1 MQITAKA
8 WNNYITKMSRISA
21 TAAQKMQEY
30 VTAHGFDDMKAIL
43 NYAFALSN
51 HYGKAIGALSCQMY
65 DATAAAQGV
74 MVPSAEIAPLPEYGD
89 VAKVVYGA
97 KKASE
102 NEVSRA
108 IGRIVKQVGADTT
121 LRNAQRD
128 GAQFAWVPH
137 GDTCAFCL
145 TLASRGWQNISKKTL
160 KNGHAEHIHANCD
173 CQYAVR
179 FDGKST
185 VRGYNPDKYKKMYD
199 SAEGNTPQEKINS
212 MRRTLDAEN
221 YRRKIGI
228 QGQEIVDKPT
238 YNKLTKNFVKNG
250 GMIIR
255 GDEAEQHL
263 TKQGAYA
270 SYVAGGNIA
279 FIRDDATVSDV
290 LEEMHHA
297 SQDRKNA
304 FSEYPKNE
312 ILTRREIETQEY
324 LIRMADKYKIPV
336 EETRVTQQNL
346 KKYEAQLKKITQ
358 SKENSQNE

>member
-74 MVPSAEIAPLPEYGD
+74 MTPSAEIAPLPEYGD
-89 VAKVVYGA
+89 IAKVVYGA
-97 KKASE
+97 KKTSE

-108 IGRIVKQVGADTT
+108 IGRIIKQVGADTT
-121 LRNAQRD
+121 LRNARRD

-199 SAEGNTPQEKINS
+199 NAEGNTPQEKINS

-238 YNKLTKNFVKNG
+238 YNKLTKDFVKNG
-250 GMIIR
+250 GVVIR
-255 GDEAEQHL
+255 GEEARRHL
-263 TKQGAYA
+263 DKQGAYA
-270 SYVAGGNIA
+270 SYVIGANAA

-290 LEEMHHA
+290 AEEMFHA
-297 SQDRKNA
+297 KQDRKKIY
-304 FSEYPKNE
+304 SEYKVNE
-312 ILTRREIETQEY
+312 MRIRREIDAQNY
-324 LIRMADKYKIPV
+324 LLSVTEKYKIPISEV
-336 EETRVTQQNL
+336 ETTKKNL
-346 KKYEAQLKKITQ
+346 AYYKDELSRILEK
-358 SKENSQNE
+358 

>member
-21 TAAQKMQEY
+21 TAAKKMQEY

-97 KKASE
+97 KKTSE

-121 LRNAQRD
+121 LRNAKRD

-145 TLASRGWQNISKKTL
+145 TLASRGWQNISKKAL

-185 VRGYNPDKYKKMYD
+185 VKGYNPDKYKKMYD

-212 MRRTLDAEN
+212 MRRSLYAQNSKRSLPKQLKYMYNGAEN
-221 YRRKIGI
+221 FIPQNAEIEARKIIAGRESNTILNDAPRLAATYKAAEEDFSKHTGI
-228 QGQEIVDKPT
+228 IESDKFTFEIHWYED
-238 YNKLTKNFVKNG
+238 TKGNG
-250 GMIIR
+250 Y
-255 GDEAEQHL
+255 EH
-263 TKQGAYA
+263 
-270 SYVAGGNIA
+270 
-279 FIRDDATVSDV
+279 
-290 LEEMHHA
+290 
-297 SQDRKNA
+297 
-304 FSEYPKNE
+304 
-312 ILTRREIETQEY
+312 
-324 LIRMADKYKIPV
+324 KI
-336 EETRVTQQNL
+336 
-346 KKYEAQLKKITQ
+346 KGI
-358 SKENSQNE
+358 KEK